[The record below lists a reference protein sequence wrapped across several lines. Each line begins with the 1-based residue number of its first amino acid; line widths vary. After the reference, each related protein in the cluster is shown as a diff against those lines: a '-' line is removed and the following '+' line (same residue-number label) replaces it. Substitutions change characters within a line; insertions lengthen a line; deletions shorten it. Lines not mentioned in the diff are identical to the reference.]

1 MILITGAT
9 GLLGSQITLD
19 LIKNGKNL
27 RLFYHSSSSKNK
39 LIHYLTH
46 FGIDNQTIQSKLNW
60 FQGDIRSLH
69 DVESACEGCDEII
82 HCAALVSFEKKHFN
96 LLFQINREGT
106 ANCVNMAL
114 KLGIKK
120 MIYISSTAAIGS
132 DSLLSETIKRETNGW
147 NGNENVSNYSLS
159 KYSAEKEVW
168 RGIEEGLNAVIV
180 NPSVIFGAG
189 SWNDSSLKIFRTIK
203 SGLNYYTR
211 GANAFVD
218 VRDVSE
224 IVCKLFDSTISAERF
239 LVTGTNT
246 SFKNLFDLIS
256 EKLVVKKPNKLAGSF
271 LTSFA
276 WRLDAFKSLFTRKA
290 PTITKESA
298 RSSQSIQTYSTEKI
312 RKQFPDFQF
321 RELKETIDFTVEN
334 RLDQ

>member
-19 LIKNGKNL
+19 LIKTGRNL
-27 RLFYHSSSSKNK
+27 RLFYHSSPSKDK
-39 LIHYLTH
+39 LIRYLTH
-46 FGIDNQTIQSKLNW
+46 FGVDNQLIQSQLDW

-69 DVESACEGCDEII
+69 DVKDAIVGCDEII

-106 ANCVNMAL
+106 ANCVNIAL
-114 KLGIKK
+114 KLGVKR

-132 DSLLSETIKRETNGW
+132 DSLLNEHIKRETNGW
-147 NGNENVSNYSLS
+147 NGNEDVSNYSLS

-189 SWNDSSLKIFRTIK
+189 SWNDSSLKIFRSIK
-203 SGLNYYTR
+203 NGLKYYTR
-211 GANAFVD
+211 GENAFVD
-218 VRDVSE
+218 SRDVSE
-224 IVCKLFDSTISAERF
+224 IVSMLLHSDISAERF
-239 LVTGTNT
+239 LVTGTNS

-256 EKLVVKKPNKLAGSF
+256 EKLKVKKTYKLAGTF
-271 LTSFA
+271 LTSLA
-276 WRLDAFKSLFTRKA
+276 WRLDSFKSFFTSKS

-298 RSSQSIQTYSTEKI
+298 RSSQSIQHYSSEKLL
-312 RKQFPDFQF
+312 KQFPDFRF
-321 RELKETIDFTVEN
+321 RDLKETIEFAVEN
-334 RLDQ
+334 RLD